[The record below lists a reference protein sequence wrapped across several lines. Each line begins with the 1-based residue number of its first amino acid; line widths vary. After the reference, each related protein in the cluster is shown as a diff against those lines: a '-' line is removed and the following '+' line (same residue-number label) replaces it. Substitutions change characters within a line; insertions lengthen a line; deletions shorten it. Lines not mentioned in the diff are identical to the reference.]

1 MGDGWPAP
9 GPNMY
14 TINNK
19 QTAAS
24 SYCTVW
30 TIALGLHNTRGTW
43 NSEELVSR
51 SSLLYWIR
59 SGESSCPGFSSFSSS
74 LLYHWFPSAIF
85 KNSGCGY
92 LASCGQKDRP
102 REGDL
107 FCYSHPQKWV
117 PYAMYFAH
125 ILLMKFYWDL
135 RPKIRLRLNRS
146 TFGPFVVE
154 VGDFSWFQINLTYI
168 VHLIQFLIILFWLFS
183 DFWSKRS
190 PSEFKKIVL
199 DTQ

>member
-1 MGDGWPAP
+1 MSSTTNEWTKGSNRDLDGQTKNFENFISIEYLNLQMG
-9 GPNMY
+9 
-14 TINNK
+14 K
-19 QTAAS
+19 
-24 SYCTVW
+24 
-30 TIALGLHNTRGTW
+30 
-43 NSEELVSR
+43 
-51 SSLLYWIR
+51 IR
-59 SGESSCPGFSSFSSS
+59 LP
-74 LLYHWFPSAIF
+74 HT
-85 KNSGCGY
+85 
-92 LASCGQKDRP
+92 ASCGQKDRP